1 MKEKLNGLI
10 DRLTALPTEI
20 SDLQV
25 NALALNDTIQLISDE
40 IVKRES
46 EIKTEINAAI
56 DENGKKLY
64 SNDEARKIAFL
75 TDSKEDSDLS
85 TLYAEK
91 TRQSHKLDL
100 IRISIE
106 QHSNEQRNIRA
117 ILLVVNL
124 ATEA

>member
-25 NALALNDTIQLISDE
+25 SALVLNDTIQLILDE
-40 IVKRES
+40 IVQTES
-46 EIKTEINAAI
+46 QIKTEINAAI

-75 TDSKEDSDLS
+75 TDSKEDSTLS

-91 TRQSHKLDL
+91 ARQSHKLDL

-106 QHSNEQRNIRA
+106 QHSNEQRNIRS

-124 ATEA
+124 VAES

>member
-1 MKEKLNGLI
+1 MKEKLNSLI
-10 DRLTALPTEI
+10 DRLMILPTEI

-25 NALALNDTIQLISDE
+25 NALQLNDAVQLISDE
-40 IVKRES
+40 IVQRES
-46 EIKTEINAAI
+46 EIKTEINSAI

-91 TRQSHKLDL
+91 ARQSHKLDL
-100 IRISIE
+100 CRISIE
-106 QHSNEQRNIRA
+106 QHSNEQRNIRS

-124 ATEA
+124 AAEA

>member
-10 DRLTALPTEI
+10 DRLMVLPTEI

-25 NALALNDTIQLISDE
+25 SALELNDAIQLISDE
-40 IVKRES
+40 IVQTES
-46 EIKTEINAAI
+46 QIKTEINAAI

-75 TDSKEDSDLS
+75 TDSKEDSILS

-91 TRQSHKLDL
+91 ARQSHKLDL

>member
-25 NALALNDTIQLISDE
+25 SALVLNDAVQLISNE
-40 IVKRES
+40 IVQRES
-46 EIKTEINAAI
+46 EIKTEINSAI

-75 TDSKEDSDLS
+75 TDSKEDFILS
-85 TLYAEK
+85 SLYTEK
-91 TRQSHKLDL
+91 SEQSHKLDL

-124 ATEA
+124 AVES

>member
-91 TRQSHKLDL
+91 ARQSHKLDL

-124 ATEA
+124 VTED